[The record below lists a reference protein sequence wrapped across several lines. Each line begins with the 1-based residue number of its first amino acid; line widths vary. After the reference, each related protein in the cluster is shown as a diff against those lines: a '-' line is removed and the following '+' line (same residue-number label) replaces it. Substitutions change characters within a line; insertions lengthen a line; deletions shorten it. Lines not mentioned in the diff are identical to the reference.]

1 MCLIFDVCVYDIF
14 FTGNLSPSGDSW
26 QSGAGEQKGGF
37 PDGSEGKEFA
47 CDAGDTGLVPELGRS
62 STEGSGYPFQYSRLE
77 NSIDRGNQ
85 WATAHGEQRVRH
97 D

>member
-1 MCLIFDVCVYDIF
+1 MKNPNHMGEMLHGE
-14 FTGNLSPSGDSW
+14 TSPSDMSVIKPS
-26 QSGAGEQKGGF
+26 SGKWGF

-77 NSIDRGNQ
+77 NSMDRGNQ